1 MKPRMLRSSLL
12 AIGLLLIPASA
23 QAGSQI
29 SKTLKL
35 NPGGHFVLEAD
46 QGSVSVT
53 GTDQTGA
60 NIVITSNRDDLS
72 QLFDF
77 SFEEEP
83 GGVRIRAR
91 RRDFW
96 DWFWFTNVHFE
107 IWVPKTTSLEI
118 RTAGGGI
125 STYSL
130 QGDAELRTSG
140 GSIEVWRLRGKLRA
154 LTSGGSVHVRDVQG
168 DAELGTSGGGI
179 EADSVDGWLMAR
191 TSGGSIRIDR
201 ATGRVEAR
209 TSGGSVHATFS
220 GGNSHGGVVET
231 SGGSI
236 DVRLDPAAN
245 LEIEASTSGG
255 GVSSSLPIHTFGTY
269 SSHELRGTLGTGG
282 ETLHLHTSG
291 GSIRL
296 SSL

>member
-1 MKPRMLRSSLL
+1 MNLRMLRASLL

-23 QAGSQI
+23 HAGSQI
-29 SKTLKL
+29 NKTLKL

-53 GTDQTGA
+53 GSDQTGA
-60 NIVITSNRDDLS
+60 NIVITSNRDDLNE
-72 QLFDF
+72 LFDF

-83 GGVRIRAR
+83 GGVRVRAR

-96 DWFWFTNVHFE
+96 NWFWFTNLHFE
-107 IWVPKTTSLEI
+107 IWVPKATTLEI
-118 RTAGGGI
+118 RTAGGTI
-125 STYSL
+125 STYSI
-130 QGDAELRTSG
+130 QGDADLRTSG
-140 GSIEVWRLRGKLRA
+140 GSIEVWRLKGKLRA
-154 LTSGGSVHVRDVQG
+154 QTSGGSVRVRDVQG

-209 TSGGSVHATFS
+209 TSGGSVHATFT
-220 GGNSHGGVVET
+220 GGNSHGGVLET

-236 DVRLDPAAN
+236 DARLDTGAN
-245 LEIEASTSGG
+245 LEIDASTSGG
-255 GVSSSLPIHTFGTY
+255 SVSSDLPIRTFGTY
-269 SSHELRGTLGTGG
+269 SSHELRGTLGSGG
-282 ETLHLHTSG
+282 ETLRLRTSG

-296 SSL
+296 GSL